1 MTEISIKRPVLS
13 TVMTIILLLF
23 GMIGY
28 KFLGV
33 REFPSVDNPIISVNV
48 TYPGSN
54 AEVIMNQITEPLEQN
69 INGREYRSLY
79 AYFGNIRH
87 VASLLQVINRHFHS
101 RPKLHHAGSNHRI
114 TYAQPFQYLDLAF
127 RAES

>member
-1 MTEISIKRPVLS
+1 MHP
-13 TVMTIILLLF
+13 
-23 GMIGY
+23 
-28 KFLGV
+28 
-33 REFPSVDNPIISVNV
+33 
-48 TYPGSN
+48 
-54 AEVIMNQITEPLEQN
+54 EQQKDDRHH
-69 INGREYRSLY
+69 GREYRSLY

>member
-1 MTEISIKRPVLS
+1 MANISEISIKRPVLS

-48 TYPGSN
+48 TYPGAN

-69 INGREYRSLY
+69 INGIPGIRSLSS
-79 AYFGNIRH
+79 
-87 VASLLQVINRHFHS
+87 VSSQ
-101 RPKLHHAGSNHRI
+101 GSCRI
-114 TYAQPFQYLDLAF
+114 TVEFELSVDL
-127 RAES
+127 SLIHI